1 MSAPAIEAG
10 RIAGALKCMNVLR
23 QMKQSAESFIS
34 SGHDETVED
43 YFAQRLSD
51 TRALVAALG
60 PMTPEQEG
68 AIAALAEFIHSAEID
83 GGVPDVSPG
92 AWLPLAAMTDSE
104 QEELIGRMEAENAEI
119 DAQYNVI
126 SLDERRAAR

>member
-1 MSAPAIEAG
+1 MSATTIEAS
-10 RIAGALKCMNVLR
+10 RIAGALKCMDALR

-34 SGHDETVED
+34 SGQDDTVEA

-51 TRALVAALG
+51 ARALVAALG

-68 AIAALAEFIHSAEID
+68 AIAALAEYIHSAEID

-92 AWLPLAAMTDSE
+92 AWLPLAVITDAEQAEMTRRID
-104 QEELIGRMEAENAEI
+104 AENAEI

-126 SLDERRAAR
+126 SLADRRAAS

>member
-1 MSAPAIEAG
+1 MSATTFEAA
-10 RIAGALKCMNVLR
+10 RIAGALKCMDALR
-23 QMKQSAESFIS
+23 QMEKSAAAP
-34 SGHDETVED
+34 GRDDTVEA

-68 AIAALAEFIHSAEID
+68 AIATLAEYIHSEIG

-92 AWLPLAAMTDSE
+92 YWLPLAAMTDVE
-104 QEELIGRMEAENAEI
+104 QAEMIEIMEDENSEI
-119 DAQYNVI
+119 DAQDNVI
-126 SLDERRAAR
+126 SLDKRRAER